1 MTGAR
6 AHSATTTRAA
16 GRIRDRDNDRA
27 MRARRRSSPFGSI
40 PSERRR
46 RFAMCYPPGARPPA
60 IPEDLLPP
68 MSGGAGGEEA
78 IVTSADGTKFRTYLA
93 KTAGDAAVVIAPD
106 VRGLHPF
113 YEELAERFA
122 SAGIS
127 ALAFD
132 YFGRTAGAERR
143 AEDFDARTHVQQTT
157 PKGVFADIAASLA
170 HLAKATGARRRFVL
184 GFCFGGRIA
193 FLSSAEQKDLAGVV
207 GFYGRLSKREGETWP
222 VPAEEGRRMRAPVL
236 GLFGGDD
243 PGIPA
248 MDIAAFDTALA
259 DAGGKHH
266 IETYPGAPH
275 SCFDRSFAEHKRECD
290 DAWRRVVAFMK
301 TGDPTRR
308 SSPAGVDRLVRYARA
323 A

>member
-1 MTGAR
+1 MTAAR
-6 AHSATTTRAA
+6 AHSATTMRAA

-60 IPEDLLPP
+60 IPRDLLPP
-68 MSGGAGGEEA
+68 MSGGAGGEVA
-78 IVTSADGTKFRTYLA
+78 ILTSADGTNFRAYLA
-93 KTAGDAAVVIAPD
+93 RAAGDAAVVIAPD

-122 SAGIS
+122 TAGIH

-143 AEDFDARTHVQQTT
+143 PDDFDFMPHVRQTA
-157 PKGVFADIAASLA
+157 PKTLFADIAASLA
-170 HLAKATGARRRFVL
+170 HLAKETGARRRFVL

-193 FLSSAEQKDLAGVV
+193 FLSSAEQKEVAGVV
-207 GFYGRLSKREGETWP
+207 GFYGRLSEREGETWP
-222 VPAEEGRRMRAPVL
+222 VPAAEARRMRAAVL
-236 GLFGGDD
+236 GLFGGND

-248 MDIAAFDTALA
+248 TDIAAFDKALA
-259 DAGGKHH
+259 GAGVQRH

-275 SCFDRSFAEHKRECD
+275 SFFDRSFAEHKRECD
-290 DAWRRVVAFMK
+290 DAWRRVLAFVK
-301 TGDPTRR
+301 TG
-308 SSPAGVDRLVRYARA
+308 
-323 A
+323 